1 MIEELIKGCRNNE
14 SLAQKKLFEL
24 FSPKMYGVCRRY
36 ANDSETA
43 RDILIEGFIR
53 VFEKI
58 GDYQE
63 NGHFES
69 WIRRIFINTAIDRFR
84 NSKRDAMFYSR
95 PINEEEE
102 FEDPINSIMLTL
114 EENQILTYLESI
126 PEQYRI
132 PLNLFEIEGY
142 SHKEISNMLNISE
155 ETSRVRCFRARN
167 MLAQLVAKHKKN
179 EGKR

>member
-43 RDILIEGFIR
+43 RDILIEGFIT

-58 GDYQE
+58 NDYQG
-63 NGHFES
+63 NGHFEG
-69 WIRRIFINTAIDRFR
+69 WIRRIFINTAIDHFR
-84 NSKRDAMFYSR
+84 DSKRDAMFYSR
-95 PINEEEE
+95 SINEEEE
-102 FEDPINSIMLTL
+102 FEEPINSIMLTI
-114 EENQILTYLESI
+114 EENQILTYLDSI

-142 SHKEISNMLNISE
+142 SHKEISKMLDISE
-155 ETSRVRCFRARN
+155 EASRVRCLRARK
-167 MLAQLVAKHKKN
+167 MLAKLVIKHAKN
-179 EGKR
+179 ERKR